1 MEAVMADR
9 VPESIQIGVNSSA
22 AVFAELLH
30 IIAFEGLA
38 PEWGGEPFDAESRV
52 VGQPLALFDESCAWG
67 KIDNL
72 ETFCVEHGLP
82 FVRWSGS
89 YPGEWSPERLIFRG
103 NGTVDSYMVDES
115 DRVLLD
121 RRLLDDLGSIAAALA
136 YFHAA
141 EFEVPQVGV
150 EGDPRSDAAAAASA
164 ADTGEVGRL

>member
-1 MEAVMADR
+1 MADR
-9 VPESIQIGVNSSA
+9 VPASIQIGGNISA

-30 IIAFEGLA
+30 IIAFEGLS

-72 ETFCVEHGLP
+72 EAFCVEHGLP

-121 RRLLDDLGSIAAALA
+121 RRLLDDLGSIAAAMA
-136 YFHAA
+136 YFDAA
-141 EFEVPQVGV
+141 EFEVPPLVV
-150 EGDPRSDAAAAASA
+150 EGDPPPVSAAAESA
-164 ADTGEVGRL
+164 AAPREVGHG